1 MSDLVLEIGD
11 IVKGTKEWNIP
22 WGRGEVIDIQSELN
36 GLPSFRLL
44 AVIRYDNGKI
54 QRHFK
59 VGTEEVRR
67 IGRKIPVINIED
79 LI

>member
-11 IVKGTKEWNIP
+11 IVEGTREWNIP
-22 WGRGEVIDIQSELN
+22 WGRGEVIDIQSKINDVSTMMFAVVRYEN
-36 GLPSFRLL
+36 GEIKWL
-44 AVIRYDNGKI
+44 
-54 QRHFK
+54 FK

-67 IGRKIPVINIED
+67 IGKKIPVINIED

>member
-11 IVKGTKEWNIP
+11 IVEGTREWNIP
-22 WGRGEVIDIQSELN
+22 WGRGEVIDIRSKTD
-36 GLPSFRLL
+36 GIPTTMF
-44 AVIRYDNGKI
+44 AVVRYDNGEIK
-54 QRHFK
+54 RHFR

-67 IGRKIPVINIED
+67 IGKKIPVVNIED